1 MQSSKWKDGQHN
13 HCVKVTVIDKSPLD
27 LVILIDARVKLIG
40 RDYFPLQ
47 FFLDL
52 SIWGCNLDS
61 AFKVQMSRKCGVQ
74 PACEC
79 SVFH

>member
-13 HCVKVTVIDKSPLD
+13 RCVKVTVIDKSPLD

-52 SIWGCNLDS
+52 SIWGCNLEILLS
-61 AFKVQMSRKCGVQ
+61 KFR
-74 PACEC
+74 
-79 SVFH
+79 